1 MQRSSGE
8 TCGTFKA
15 EDELGQNENR
25 EGWLTCGLRRTAAR
39 AISSVRESCDEE
51 SKNMRRYQ
59 RNWYMLRMRHGERG
73 PGKGGV
79 ADVDGVTQRTQS
91 TEHEGHEQAESD
103 VTAVTNK
110 SAMGLLEEELQ
121 PAGGRGWRRLRRWRR
136 RRGTI
141 RREREIIYY

>member
-1 MQRSSGE
+1 
-8 TCGTFKA
+8 
-15 EDELGQNENR
+15 
-25 EGWLTCGLRRTAAR
+25 
-39 AISSVRESCDEE
+39 
-51 SKNMRRYQ
+51 
-59 RNWYMLRMRHGERG
+59 MRHGERG

-121 PAGGRGWRRLRRWRR
+121 PGGRGWRRLRRWRR
-136 RRGTI
+136 GEGARFGRDNLLLNSFI
-141 RREREIIYY
+141 DV